1 MSWKVKCEMWKLKG
15 FTFDSINSNR
25 SREASPRFC
34 GFVISRL
41 LRVAD
46 LDAHWICHIDR
57 MGDISLWFCEI
68 HWQCL
73 FLASHAVQTTSA
85 QRVTNCYKH
94 CRTSFTAYRDDR
106 FAKKESWVTAI
117 LLHKKALVVPVGTT
131 NAGAF
136 GLLRPAA
143 TSSMNRGGLKSFDS
157 TILVLLCLTP
167 HRFAE
172 LP

>member
-1 MSWKVKCEMWKLKG
+1 MSWKRKGEMWKLKG

-46 LDAHWICHIDR
+46 PDAHWICHIDR

-73 FLASHAVQTTSA
+73 FLASHAVQTLSVLH
-85 QRVTNCYKH
+85 VTNCYKH
-94 CRTSFTAYRDDR
+94 VELVSLRIGMTGSR
-106 FAKKESWVTAI
+106 KKESWVTAI

-131 NAGAF
+131 NAYRMLPWECRLFGIPRGAICT
-136 GLLRPAA
+136 R
-143 TSSMNRGGLKSFDS
+143 TTRD
-157 TILVLLCLTP
+157 
-167 HRFAE
+167 
-172 LP
+172 

>member
-1 MSWKVKCEMWKLKG
+1 MNWKVRGERWKRKCERWKLKG
-15 FTFDSINSNR
+15 CTFDSINSNR

-34 GFVISRL
+34 GLVISRL

-46 LDAHWICHIDR
+46 LDAYWICHIDR

-94 CRTSFTAYRDDR
+94 CRTSFTAYRDDSIAVFVR
-106 FAKKESWVTAI
+106 
-117 LLHKKALVVPVGTT
+117 PVI
-131 NAGAF
+131 AVK
-136 GLLRPAA
+136 LLRHSA
-143 TSSMNRGGLKSFDS
+143 S
-157 TILVLLCLTP
+157 LVPPPLWTEEDLSPCISL
-167 HRFAE
+167 
-172 LP
+172 